1 MDRERPSEP
10 TAELDGAAASRSSPG
25 SGSWA

>member
-10 TAELDGAAASRSSPG
+10 TAELDGAAAQSLLAGLRQLG
-25 SGSWA
+25 